1 MRKHL
6 LAFAILAIL
15 AAGLLFLQ
23 FRYPLALNYDG
34 GYNAANTNALM
45 NFEKMP
51 FSGSPILPFSISA
64 LFGLMAGSAFA
75 GIKIASTLALVAVGW
90 MIYAFIRKTTNG
102 DQLSSLSAL
111 LGWCITLGVFNYIFG
126 YLKQTI
132 ALPFLVGGLM
142 VLYLAIEEKKF
153 LWWMLWI
160 VGAIGTFLSHTPA
173 FMTFAISSAFVA
185 AVLFYRSTYKHAKT
199 IAIILWIFIGLGL
212 LSIPWSVPFLSKYIP
227 QLSLG
232 GWRTILIYIKG
243 LFSHRYQMTTDFNV
257 LDVPVLLLPVAG
269 LFLVWLKQRKLGWWF
284 FAFGCGVL
292 FISLFAVKY
301 EWQGR
306 NIMTMFIPIAM
317 LSGLGIWHAA
327 RYLGRKNI
335 HKYIVAIAL
344 ATSIFFCANWPLT
357 LKQHI
362 ADARPL
368 VSVDQADDLK
378 AFLGDNGKGSQYMA
392 NLYSRH
398 GLRFWATYATGKY
411 VGVLFYDWDKKT
423 LGIRQSRS
431 GEELGP
437 SHSPGKGEY
446 LLLSKTALFSWPST
460 LCAGEKLKAHIP
472 TRVQEYI
479 SVDVNSTDRMDSV
492 WLAVRD
498 SNWNLVKKEYFKGIT
513 YGTNRIGILLT
524 GIKRGAYWAQMGY
537 GNQTLPPSRFV
548 IEENLLEWAK
558 TGFVVKAQSAHYLII
573 EAK

>member
-1 MRKHL
+1 M
-6 LAFAILAIL
+6 AFAILAIL
-15 AAGLLFLQ
+15 AAGLLFIQ

-45 NFEKMP
+45 NFGKMP

-64 LFGLMAGSAFA
+64 AFGLIAGSASA

-90 MIYAFIRKTTNG
+90 MIYAFIRKTTND
-102 DQLSSLSAL
+102 DQISGVSAL
-111 LGWCITLGVFNYIFG
+111 LGWCITLGVFNYIYG

-142 VLYLAIEEKKF
+142 ALYLAIEEKRVQ
-153 LWWMLWI
+153 WWILWI
-160 VGAIGTFLSHTPA
+160 AGAIGTFLSHTPA
-173 FMTFAISSAFVA
+173 FMTFAVSSAFVA
-185 AVLFYRSTYKHAKT
+185 AVLFYKSTYKHAKT
-199 IAIILWIFIGLGL
+199 IAIALWIAIGLGL

-243 LFSHRYQMTTDFNV
+243 LFSHRYQMTTDFNL
-257 LDVPVLLLPVAG
+257 LDIPVLLLPAAG
-269 LFLVWLKQRKLGWWF
+269 LVLVWLKQRKLGWWF

-292 FISLFAVKY
+292 LISLFAVKY

-306 NIMTMFIPIAM
+306 NIMTMFVPIAM
-317 LSGLGIWHAA
+317 LSGLGIWLMAK
-327 RYLGRKNI
+327 YLGRKTI
-335 HKYIVAIAL
+335 HKHIVALSLTA
-344 ATSIFFCANWPLT
+344 SIFFCANWPLT
-357 LKQHI
+357 IKQHV

-368 VSVDQADDLK
+368 VSVDQVEDLK
-378 AFLGDNGKGSQYMA
+378 TLLGQEGKGSQFMA

-431 GEELGP
+431 GEDLGP
-437 SHSPGKGEY
+437 SHTPGKGEY
-446 LLLSKTALFSWPST
+446 LLLSKTALFAWPTT
-460 LCAGEKLKAHIP
+460 LCVGEKMKAHIP
-472 TRVQEYI
+472 TRAQEYI
-479 SVDVNSTDRMDSV
+479 SVDVNSTDRMDNV

-498 SNWNLVKKEYFKGIT
+498 ENWNLLKKEYIKVIT
-513 YGTNRIGILLT
+513 YGTNRTGVLLT
-524 GIKRGAYWAQMGY
+524 GIKRGRYWVQIGY
-537 GNQTLPPSRFV
+537 GNQTLPPAKV
-548 IEENLLEWAK
+548 DIEENLLEWAK
-558 TGFVVKAQSAHYLII
+558 TDFIVRAQSTQFLII